1 MSTKTQARVVTT
13 DAEIDEAIAL
23 ANSYEEYRP
32 KAIKAVYR
40 PRTDTIVIDFA
51 TGVALT
57 IPRKLLQGL
66 EHASPREVAKVELE
80 GYGSA
85 LHWEALDVD
94 HYIPGLISGILGTRE
109 WMSKLGKLGGTSRS
123 DAKKAAARKNGTKGG
138 RPRKP
143 SAA

>member
-1 MSTKTQARVVTT
+1 MKAKTQARVVTT
-13 DAEIDEAIAL
+13 DAEIDDAIEL
-23 ANSYEEYRP
+23 AKAYEKYRP
-32 KAIKAVYR
+32 KAVKATYR
-40 PRTDTIVIDFA
+40 SRTDSIVIDFA
-51 TGVALT
+51 TGVILT

-66 EHASPREVAKVELE
+66 EKASPRDVAKVELE

-109 WMSKLGKLGGTSRS
+109 WMSELGKIGGTSRS
-123 DAKKAAARKNGTKGG
+123 DAKKAAARKNGSKGG